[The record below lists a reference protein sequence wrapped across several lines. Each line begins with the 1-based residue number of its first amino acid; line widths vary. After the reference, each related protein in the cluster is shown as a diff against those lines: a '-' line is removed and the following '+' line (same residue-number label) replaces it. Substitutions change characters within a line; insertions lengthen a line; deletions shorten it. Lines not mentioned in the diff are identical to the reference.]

1 MFRTREENICNKPH
15 AGEGQVRVAL
25 KFMFEVFMLK
35 EFRYRVKFSCSCHNI
50 CSYNHKPCLI
60 EISLPIK
67 HAYLKFH
74 KHILGQ
80 KKSAVSCTF
89 IVPVKSEPLLVLN
102 LSGRYRHKVS
112 EINLNSGRN

>member
-1 MFRTREENICNKPH
+1 MFRAREENIYNKPH
-15 AGEGQVRVAL
+15 GGEGQVRVAL

-35 EFRYRVKFSCSCHNI
+35 EFRYQVKFSCSCHNI
-50 CSYNHKPCLI
+50 CSCNHNARLI
-60 EISLPIK
+60 EIALLLK

-80 KKSAVSCTF
+80 KKSAVSCAF

-102 LSGRYRHKVS
+102 LSGRFRHKVS
-112 EINLNSGRN
+112 EINLNSGLN